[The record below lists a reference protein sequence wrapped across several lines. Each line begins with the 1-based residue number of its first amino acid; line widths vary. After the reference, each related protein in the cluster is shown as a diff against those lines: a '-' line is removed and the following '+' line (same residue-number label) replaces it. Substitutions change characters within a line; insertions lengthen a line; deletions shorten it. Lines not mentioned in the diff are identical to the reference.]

1 MDAVTSEGRR
11 SAGQSTARLFFL
23 IFIPFLLLILG
34 GAWHV
39 GRERIEGE
47 LTLIRTNEIGNVVMG
62 VMRLDDELRQPLRH
76 MRSLVGEPS
85 LERALN
91 GGEVA
96 GALTD
101 VFSHLVVYAGNY
113 DKVRWIDETGGE
125 RLRVNNQAG
134 QARVVPAG
142 ELQQLADSYYFK
154 ATMKLKPGQIYISPL
169 DLNVERGKVETPHKP
184 VLRIAT
190 PVVDRRGQSR
200 GIVVLNIAAQ
210 DLLDAFTKSLVDA
223 RDHAMLLNSDGYWL
237 RSMSGQDEWGFM
249 FNSKKTLASS
259 HPAAWKAITEIPS
272 GQVEQDDGMWTWST
286 VYPLK
291 VEPGA
296 EVPSIPSWLVV
307 SRVSNHQLALI
318 HESAWRMAGTIALV
332 LAIVFGLLA
341 AWLARAVNGRTRAVV
356 EAAKAQAEAAAA
368 RRMVEML
375 ERFQLMVEANANG
388 LLVIDSRG
396 VIVHANPALMRMFG
410 YESGELLG
418 KPMEILLPEGRQPDH
433 VAMRD
438 AYMKNPAAR
447 PMGTGRDLTGRR
459 RDGGQFPVEI
469 SLSAFTENDQQFVD
483 AVVVDITRRKEME
496 TRLKKREAHLRL
508 LIQSNPNGL
517 LVVDPEGRIEMAN
530 PALENLFGYG
540 PGELIGQPVECLV
553 PEADRERHHD
563 LRAQYLLDPVP
574 RPMGAGRNLRGRL
587 KDGGSVPIE
596 VSLASFTEE
605 GGVFV
610 QATVV
615 RVGDPE

>member
-1 MDAVTSEGRR
+1 METVTSEGRR
-11 SAGQSTARLFFL
+11 SSSQSTARLFFL
-23 IFIPFLLLILG
+23 IFIPVLLLILG

-39 GRERIEGE
+39 GRERVEGE
-47 LTLIRTNEIGNVVMG
+47 LTLIRSNEIGNVVMG
-62 VMRLDDELRQPLRH
+62 VMRLDDELHLPLRH
-76 MRSLVGEPS
+76 LRSLSGEPS
-85 LERALN
+85 LTRALN
-91 GGEVA
+91 DDEVA
-96 GALTD
+96 GELTD
-101 VFSHLVVYAGNY
+101 AFSHLVVYAGSY
-113 DKVRWIDETGGE
+113 DKVRWIDETGKE

-134 QARVVPAG
+134 QARVVPSA
-142 ELQQLADSYYFK
+142 ELQQVADSYYFK
-154 ATMKLKPGQIYISPL
+154 AAMKLKPGQVYISPL

-184 VLRIAT
+184 VLRLAT
-190 PVVDRRGQSR
+190 PVVDRRGQPR
-200 GIVVLNIAAQ
+200 GIVILNIAAREM
-210 DLLDAFTKSLVDA
+210 LDAFTKSLVDA
-223 RDHAMLLNSDGYWL
+223 RDHAMLLNSEGFWL
-237 RSMSGQDEWGFM
+237 RSMNSQDEWGFM
-249 FNSKKTLASS
+249 LGNNKTLANSN
-259 HPAAWKAITEIPS
+259 PAAWKAITEIPS

-291 VEPGA
+291 LEAGA
-296 EVPSIPSWLVV
+296 EVPSIPAWLVV
-307 SRVSNHQLALI
+307 SHISKPQLALI
-318 HESAWRMAGTIALV
+318 QESAWRMVASIALV

-341 AWLARAVNGRTRAVV
+341 LWLARAVVGRTRAVV
-356 EAAKAQAEAAAA
+356 ETAKAQAEAAAA

-396 VIVHANPALMRMFG
+396 VIAHANPALMRMFG
-410 YESGELLG
+410 YEPGELIG

-438 AYMKNPAAR
+438 AFIKKPAAR

-459 RDGGQFPVEI
+459 RDGSQFPVEI
-469 SLSAFTENDQQFVD
+469 SLSAFTENGQQFVD

-517 LVVDPEGRIEMAN
+517 LVVDPVGRIEMAN

-540 PGELIGQPVECLV
+540 PGELVGQPVECLV

-574 RPMGAGRNLRGRL
+574 RPMGAGRNLRGRS
-587 KDGGSVPIE
+587 KDGGSIPIE

-610 QATVV
+610 QATVA
-615 RVGDPE
+615 RAGNSE